1 MLVTG
6 AARGLG
12 QGIASDLAAQGYRVA
27 FTYRPGGSSP
37 DETVAKIRAH
47 GGEPLA
53 IAADHAQAGA
63 SAAAV
68 ERAENGFGGLD
79 ALVHGVGPIVVRAFE
94 RCSLEDYAAMLDG
107 NLRSAVEAAFAVLPG
122 MRARGSGRLV
132 YFGMNGSHVTLP
144 ARGMTLYG
152 AAKAGVVAFARAL
165 ALEEAKYGIS
175 INVIEP
181 GDIRDKTLDRAAAH
195 ALPAQNPT
203 GHAGSW
209 EDIAAAV
216 RFVLAADNG
225 FLNGMTLGVNGGL
238 AQPHE

>member
-1 MLVTG
+1 
-6 AARGLG
+6 
-12 QGIASDLAAQGYRVA
+12 
-27 FTYRPGGSSP
+27 
-37 DETVAKIRAH
+37 
-47 GGEPLA
+47 
-53 IAADHAQAGA
+53 
-63 SAAAV
+63 
-68 ERAENGFGGLD
+68 
-79 ALVHGVGPIVVRAFE
+79 
-94 RCSLEDYAAMLDG
+94 
-107 NLRSAVEAAFAVLPG
+107 
-122 MRARGSGRLV
+122 
-132 YFGMNGSHVTLP
+132 
-144 ARGMTLYG
+144 MTLYG